1 MAKATPL
8 GHRRLMSEKAK
19 LTRGSIARHLVE
31 QTAPMIIG
39 VTAMISIG
47 LVDAYFIGRL
57 GATELAAMSFVFP
70 VTTALSSLGVGVMAG
85 TSSVVSR
92 AIGAGEDERASRCA
106 ALGILL
112 GLVTGIVVAT
122 ALALFHDPLFTLLQ
136 ADGAMLR
143 QIGLYMLPFALGFP
157 LLLTISGMNGVLR
170 AQGAARRSTMVSLSF
185 ALANWILDP
194 ILIDGAFGFAGFGIA
209 GAAYA
214 TIGGWLLGLAVA
226 FWNVQRG
233 DIPFQPSLLRG
244 AHLARGVKDVLRV
257 AVPAAFTNSI
267 NPVGLAVMTGFLA
280 SAGEAA
286 VGGFGVGGRLQS
298 LAVVPL
304 LGLSGSIGAIV
315 GQNWGAQRYDRAR
328 LAMLQAGGFC
338 VVYGLLAATTLYFA
352 RGWFAGLF
360 SEDAATVAAAMRYL
374 EISVWGYAAYG
385 LFIMGNGSF
394 NAIDH
399 ASTAL
404 SLSLARVL
412 LVMVPFA
419 LVLQPAWGADA
430 VYGAE
435 LAANLLG
442 GAVSMAMAWYFLH
455 HRRKDRPVAQPS

>member
-1 MAKATPL
+1 
-8 GHRRLMSEKAK
+8 MSERAR

-31 QTAPMIIG
+31 QTAPLIVG
-39 VTAMISIG
+39 VTAMVSIG
-47 LVDAYFIGRL
+47 LVDAYFVGWL
-57 GATELAAMSFVFP
+57 GATELAAMSFIFP
-70 VTTALSSLGVGVMAG
+70 VITALSSLGVGVMAG

-92 AIGAGEDERASRCA
+92 AIGAGNEERASRCA

-112 GLVTGIVVAT
+112 GLATGIAVA
-122 ALALFHDPLFTLLQ
+122 ALLALFHDPLFTLLQ
-136 ADGAMLR
+136 ADGALLR
-143 QIGLYMLPFALGFP
+143 QIGLYMLPYAFGFP

-170 AQGAARRSTMVSLSF
+170 AQGAAKSSLIVSISF
-185 ALANWILDP
+185 AAANWALDP
-194 ILIDGAFGFAGFGIA
+194 ILINGAFGIPGFGIA

-214 TIGGWLLGLAVA
+214 TIAGWMLGAGVGFWLL
-226 FWNVQRG
+226 QRG
-233 DIPFQPSLLRG
+233 EIPFHPTALKRG
-244 AHLARGVKDVLRV
+244 NLGQGVRDVLRV
-257 AVPAAFTNSI
+257 ALPAAFTNSI
-267 NPVGLAVMTGFLA
+267 NPVGLAIMTGLLA
-280 SAGEAA
+280 STGEAA

-315 GQNWGAQRYDRAR
+315 GQNWGAERYDRSR

-338 VVYGLLAATTLYFA
+338 IIYGLLAATLLYLA
-352 RGWFAGLF
+352 RGWFAGMF
-360 SEDAATVAAAMRYL
+360 SEDPATVAAAMRYL

-412 LVMVPFA
+412 VVMVPFA
-419 LVLQPAWGADA
+419 LVMQPAWGADA
-430 VYGAE
+430 VYSAE
-435 LAANLLG
+435 LLANILGAA
-442 GAVSMAMAWYFLH
+442 ASMTMAWYFLS
-455 HRRKDRPVAQPS
+455 HRRKDRVEAPAT